1 MMYDSKSL
9 THKSSNGFDNGV
21 KDLFCQTT
29 AKNNVNYDSNVYNNN
44 NNICGNPI
52 STIKGEIHNVL
63 SVIQS
68 DDILRG
74 SSSNSS
80 GTATIHTLVNQFREL
95 NDFLNSVVSAT
106 TTIGNSSSTNNSSII
121 LESLDVTTYITP
133 FATAITSPECNAS
146 VTGAALSSLVKFVL
160 YGFVSTTQHPRA
172 IEGLTLMAKCVRYCS
187 FQETSPEE
195 YKIKIKKQMP
205 PINRTGGR
213 WIATNYYDKNAN
225 VISTGTTERGQP
237 LSKAFY
243 FNNSSR
249 TTNTTK
255 RNNDVWSDDATDE
268 QVVLKLISLST
279 LIVRCPVSIHL
290 HPTDIVG
297 LFDTCFFIAQQPTA
311 SALLRGAAGDSMAHI
326 VLVVFGRA
334 AAACDENISCP
345 TSDDI
350 HDPNNNNNG
359 RNVETITTVVPTSSA
374 NDGMVELESE
384 EELVQWPSMDSD
396 AEDDPPNG
404 VDAPPLIDTGS
415 SDVHYNE
422 QNEETA
428 GSNHSTT
435 EGKSIMST
443 ADTITCRTE
452 KNTSAGTGDLNNSS
466 CSPAIVTILH
476 SLSLLVDPNASNCVQ
491 LALTLI
497 NIALE
502 TMSTRLNAYQEIIP
516 ILQNTLSKHLLQLG
530 TTKNAQI
537 FSLTLRVIFNL
548 FNSLKNHLKVQL
560 EVFLTSVHL
569 RVLSSRSEDER
580 MKELALT
587 SLVEFCNEPALMMDL
602 YYNYDC
608 DVHCS
613 NLFEIVCSTIAAQVT
628 ASSDPTIPLSTSN
641 QKVSSSTTT
650 NVAECAH
657 KNNTGTSALHR
668 LAFEGILAVVDG
680 IAKRCSVGNRY
691 CSRQQQLTSPLESN
705 TSNVFFSTDVNKD
718 SELLINDGSYHS
730 LSSNCKI
737 SMQSPIDP
745 YVLQRR
751 KQKKRNLALVAAQFN
766 KNPFTDWI
774 QYALSLNIF
783 DDDNSSPVSA
793 RSVAKFLYDTPNLDK
808 TQIGLYLSKGPKE
821 KYPFNAEV
829 LREFTSLFD
838 FTQKSHAANDSKKS
852 VPDDTLVEEG
862 LFTSI
867 VTSNS
872 EISLI
877 FSDAIRS
884 FLQKFRLPGEAQ
896 CIDRLMEAFATRFYE
911 CAAYSWSVFKSSDAI
926 FILSFSTIML
936 NTDLHNPC
944 MDDAKRMTEDQFIRN
959 NRGIN
964 DGENL
969 PEDFLRDLYYR
980 IKSDEIRLQRDL
992 NDVRSV
998 EFNMNN
1004 PEGTQQQWEGM
1015 LSNASQTP
1023 FFTASSFLE
1032 SAFSQNVPPAGLHEH
1047 DMFSC
1052 IALSA
1057 LACIR
1062 TIFNSGSIDDAVVV
1076 RALQGFLQMAS
1087 ISIYFDM
1094 EELFNEIIQCMLNKG
1109 EEYIDQVLHG
1119 TFDMD
1124 FFSINDAEE
1133 NRNSKEILAI
1143 ECKPQEYA
1151 LSSASNQHRLPNS
1164 LRLVSIV
1171 SPRKMHEFMY
1181 RDQSIAGS
1189 SSHRGLLGLQSA
1201 FGLLRQ
1207 YSSSVSLVTWRS
1219 VISCLCKLRDIN
1231 AIPPQLGEL
1240 DDFGDSRGIPFP
1252 ASLFCKLSRKRSY
1265 KIIRSMHLSGNETY
1279 QPIEAGGLWGGFLT
1293 VIAPLPNS
1301 NKSQVSTL
1309 IDDDSSLFDDEF
1321 EEFITISPSLMEAI
1335 LSVTQAALFD
1345 QFMIRFKDW
1354 KSCKN
1359 VITALLDFSDPTLR
1373 RKETKASDP
1382 LFESHA
1388 VFALELAARGL
1399 VANRNRALE
1408 LYPLFQEKLD
1418 CIFDQANFE
1427 QKTSHQYPYLL
1438 ERSLVTILRACIH
1451 LFDIPAVSFV
1461 SFISSTHDESFLLS
1475 TVYPISFPLSVAR
1488 PVSRFP
1494 ETVKPASRFIC

>member
-1 MMYDSKSL
+1 MAMMYDCSGYVPCN
-9 THKSSNGFDNGV
+9 SNGFDNGV
-21 KDLFCQTT
+21 NGKLFQMT
-29 AKNNVNYDSNVYNNN
+29 AKNSVIHDSNDYNNN

-74 SSSNSS
+74 SCNSS
-80 GTATIHTLVNQFREL
+80 SSSTATIHSLVNQFREL
-95 NDFLNSVVSAT
+95 NDFLNSIASAAT
-106 TTIGNSSSTNNSSII
+106 TTGIISTNSSSMI

-146 VTGAALSSLVKFVL
+146 VTGAALSSLAKFVL

-205 PINRTGGR
+205 PITKGGGK
-213 WIATNYYDKNAN
+213 WIVSTNYFDNNAHVSSGSN
-225 VISTGTTERGQP
+225 PERGGQP
-237 LSKAFY
+237 LSNAFY
-243 FNNSSR
+243 FNSR

-255 RNNDVWSDDATDE
+255 RNNDVWTDDATDE

-290 HPTDIVG
+290 HPNDIVG

-311 SALLRGAAGDSMAHI
+311 SALLRGAAGDSMAQI

-334 AAACDENISCP
+334 AAACDENISGP
-345 TSDDI
+345 TTDDI
-350 HDPNNNNNG
+350 QVPNDSHG
-359 RNVETITTVVPTSSA
+359 RNMEAKSTVVPTSSA
-374 NDGMVELESE
+374 RDGMVEMESE
-384 EELVQWPSMDSD
+384 EELVQWPSMYSD
-396 AEDDPPNG
+396 AEDDSPDG
-404 VDAPPLIDTGS
+404 VTTTPLTDSDS
-415 SDVHYNE
+415 SDAYCKE
-422 QNEETA
+422 QNIRIMEETTR
-428 GSNHSTT
+428 SNHSTT
-435 EGKSIMST
+435 ERKSIIS
-443 ADTITCRTE
+443 ITGTTTHQTE
-452 KNTSAGTGDLNNSS
+452 KNASTETGYRSNNLS

-502 TMSTRLNAYQEIIP
+502 TMSTRLNAYQQIIP

-628 ASSDPTIPLSTSN
+628 ASSDPTMPLPKSN
-641 QKVSSSTTT
+641 RKVSSSNAS
-650 NVAECAH
+650 NVTEGGH
-657 KNNTGTSALHR
+657 NNTGMSALHR
-668 LAFEGILAVVDG
+668 LAFEGILAVIDG

-691 CSRQQQLTSPLESN
+691 YSQQQQLTSPLDSS
-705 TSNVFFSTDVNKD
+705 TSNVFSDQDVNKD

-730 LSSNCKI
+730 ISSNCKI
-737 SMQSPIDP
+737 SIQSSIDP

-783 DDDNSSPVSA
+783 GDGVTSPVSA
-793 RSVAKFLYDTPNLDK
+793 HSVAKFLYDTPNLDK

-838 FTQKSHAANDSKKS
+838 FTHKSKAESNFKKS
-852 VPDDTLVEEG
+852 LPLPDDASIEEG
-862 LFTSI
+862 Q
-867 VTSNS
+867 SNS
-872 EISLI
+872 DISLI

-896 CIDRLMEAFATRFYE
+896 CIDRLMEAFAMRFYE

-944 MDDAKRMTEDQFIRN
+944 MDDAKRMTVDQFIRN

-980 IKSDEIRLQRDL
+980 IKSDEIRLQRDF

-998 EFNMNN
+998 DFNIIN
-1004 PEGTQQQWEGM
+1004 PEGAQQQWEGM

-1023 FFTASSFLE
+1023 FFAASIFLE
-1032 SAFSQNVPPAGLHEH
+1032 SAFPHKVHPAGLHEH

-1052 IALSA
+1052 IAHSTLS
-1057 LACIR
+1057 CIR
-1062 TIFNSGSIDDAVVV
+1062 TVFNSGSVDDAVVV
-1076 RALQGFLQMAS
+1076 RALQGFRQMAS
-1087 ISIYFDM
+1087 ISISFDM
-1094 EELFNEIIQCMLNKG
+1094 EELFNEIIQSILSKG
-1109 EEYIDQVLHG
+1109 EEYIDLVICGAYDL
-1119 TFDMD
+1119 DA
-1124 FFSINDAEE
+1124 FSVTDAEE
-1133 NRNSKEILAI
+1133 NQNGKERQAI
-1143 ECKPQEYA
+1143 ECKQQEYTQT
-1151 LSSASNQHRLPNS
+1151 SASNQHLSPNS
-1164 LRLVSIV
+1164 QRLVSII
-1171 SPRKMHEFMY
+1171 SPMDEPLY

-1189 SSHRGLLGLQSA
+1189 SSHRGLLGLQFA

-1207 YSSSVSLVTWRS
+1207 YSSSVTLLTWRS
-1219 VISCLCKLRDIN
+1219 LLSCLCKLRDIKG
-1231 AIPPQLGEL
+1231 IPPQLGDL

-1252 ASLFCKLSRKRSY
+1252 ASLFCRQCRKRAY
-1265 KIIRSMHLSGNETY
+1265 KIIRSKHLSGNENF
-1279 QPIEAGGLWGGFLT
+1279 QQIESGGLWGGFLT
-1293 VIAPLPNS
+1293 VIAPLPDS
-1301 NKSQVSTL
+1301 NKSQFSAP
-1309 IDDDSSLFDDEF
+1309 IDDELSLFDDES
-1321 EEFITISPSLMEAI
+1321 EEFITISPALMETI
-1335 LSVTQAALFD
+1335 LTVTQAALFD

-1359 VITALLDFSDPTLR
+1359 VVTSLLDFADPTLSR
-1373 RKETKASDP
+1373 EETEGSDP
-1382 LFESHA
+1382 LFEYHA

-1408 LYPLFQEKLD
+1408 LYPLFQEKLH
-1418 CIFDQANFE
+1418 CIFSLKSDFE
-1427 QKTSHQYPYLL
+1427 QKTSHHYPYLV
-1438 ERSLVTILRACIH
+1438 ERALVTILRACIH
-1451 LFDIPAVSFV
+1451 LFDIPAVSEV
-1461 SFISSTHDESFLLS
+1461 
-1475 TVYPISFPLSVAR
+1475 
-1488 PVSRFP
+1488 
-1494 ETVKPASRFIC
+1494 